1 MQALST
7 ALQMRGCGALVV
19 NKLVIVY
26 HSVDFFRGGVTFF
39 NQGSQQNNS
48 CESDHET

>member
-1 MQALST
+1 MQVLST

-19 NKLVIVY
+19 NKLIIVY
-26 HSVDFFRGGVTFF
+26 HSVYFFFGGGVTFF
-39 NQGSQQNNS
+39 SQQNNS